1 MKELLY
7 KIGTRA
13 FALLAFCCLLSCET
27 SDTTELPSL
36 QGDKVAVNLALC
48 VSPTQPLSGA
58 ITRQSETVAQVQDYF
73 RGIKD
78 IEDGSKLLTLIPL
91 SHEGNVFDY
100 VIPDFTEKQTT
111 ETYRHYLASNT
122 DLYIGTEKFLCY
134 AKATP
139 LTADDEADVTKRAFK
154 NGSITATLRD
164 KKPKNITFDLKPTS
178 TGDYAVADNLAEYL
192 TSIANDD
199 NWQTLD
205 EGNGKFLSYYTSLIN
220 AGSKIAGSSANIRAL
235 VNELYQAIR
244 NVPISSSDEYTAL
257 RTARTNILNRII
269 TDVYHTGSDDNL
281 VITRLDGTKTREG
294 YPGDIGLPDGAAAMI
309 WDNNNSKFVNITTS
323 SVAGAPLS
331 DHTRFV
337 YPAELYYYSYGNI
350 KTSTSSHADAYT
362 SKVWDEKNTEGETIG
377 GVLSDYENDE
387 ATVASTTRSVAIKE
401 PLNYAVGCLVAKIM
415 ANATLDES
423 SNKWY
428 LEDNTYDTPKH
439 VNLVN
444 SDGEPSFPLTAILVG
459 GQYQQLY
466 NFVPVSDP
474 TSSTATKPTEYIIY
488 DREVVSGITLTQ
500 PTTDAEIDALTPTYT
515 IVFQSRDDKPV
526 DIVLEFTNNSDDNF
540 MGLGGIVYKGTKFYL
555 IGQVWPQSTRPED
568 EWHRVF
574 TKDHKTFLNLNIS
587 SLKNAYN
594 VIPDLKTAQYAVK
607 VANVAVKSWVDAGI
621 KTSDLYNW

>member
-1 MKELLY
+1 M
-7 KIGTRA
+7 
-13 FALLAFCCLLSCET
+13 
-27 SDTTELPSL
+27 
-36 QGDKVAVNLALC
+36 ALC
-48 VSPTQPLSGA
+48 VSPTQSLSGA
-58 ITRQSETVAQVQDYF
+58 ITRQSETVAQAQDPFNNTDYF
-73 RGIKD
+73 RGIKE

-100 VIPDFTEKQTT
+100 VIPDFTEKKTT

-192 TSIANDD
+192 TSIGKDNSTQND
-199 NWQTLD
+199 WPILD
-205 EGNGKFLSYYTSLIN
+205 ADSRFQSLRTSFIN
-220 AGSKIAGSSANIRAL
+220 AGSKIAGSSANIRAF
-235 VNELYQAIR
+235 VNEFYKAIY
-244 NVPISSSDEYTAL
+244 NVPIGSEYTAL
-257 RTARTNILNRII
+257 KTAKDNILKRII
-269 TDVYHTGSDDNL
+269 NGVTYEGSGNDL
-281 VITRLDGTKTREG
+281 VITSLDCTSTTPSTTREG

-309 WDNNNSKFVNITTS
+309 WDDNLGFVNITTS
-323 SVAGAPLS
+323 SVPGAPLS
-331 DHTRFV
+331 DHSRFV

-428 LEDNTYDTPKH
+428 LEDNTDDTPKH
-439 VNLVN
+439 VNLIN
-444 SDGEPSFPLTAILVG
+444 SNGEPSFPLTAILVG

-555 IGQVWPQSTRPED
+555 IGQAWPQSTRPED

>member
-1 MKELLY
+1 MKELLF

-199 NWQTLD
+199 NWPTLD
-205 EGNGKFLSYYTSLIN
+205 EGNGKFLSYHTSLKN

-244 NVPISSSDEYTAL
+244 NVPISSSDEHNAL

-269 TDVYHTGSDDNL
+269 TDVYYTGSDDNL
-281 VITRLDGTKTREG
+281 VITSLDGTKTREG

-555 IGQVWPQSTRPED
+555 IGQAWPQSTRPED

>member
-1 MKELLY
+1 M
-7 KIGTRA
+7 A
-13 FALLAFCCLLSCET
+13 ALLTLCCLLSCET
-27 SDTTELPSL
+27 SDTTEL
-36 QGDKVAVNLALC
+36 QTGDKVAVSLALC
-48 VSPTQPLSGA
+48 VSPAQTKSSDA
-58 ITRQSETVAQVQDYF
+58 ITRQSVKVAQAQNPPIF

-91 SHEGNVFDY
+91 SHESNAFNF
-100 VIPDFTEKQTT
+100 VIPDFEVKQTT
-111 ETYRHYLASNT
+111 ESYLHYLASNT

-139 LTADDEADVTKRAFK
+139 LTADDEADETKRTFM

-164 KKPKNITFDLKPTS
+164 KKPKNITFDLNPTR
-178 TGDYAVADNLAEYL
+178 TGDDYAVADNLAEYL
-192 TSIANDD
+192 TSIGKDNSTQND
-199 NWQTLD
+199 WQILD
-205 EGNGKFLSYYTSLIN
+205 ADSRFQSLRTSFIN
-220 AGSKIAGSSANIRAL
+220 AGSKIAGSSANIRAF
-235 VNELYQAIR
+235 VNEFYKAIY
-244 NVPISSSDEYTAL
+244 NVPIGSEYADLKTAKD
-257 RTARTNILNRII
+257 NILNRII
-269 TDVYHTGSDDNL
+269 TDVTYTGSDDNL
-281 VITRLDGTKTREG
+281 VITKLDGTKTREG

-309 WDNNNSKFVNITTS
+309 WDNNNSEFVNITTS
-323 SVAGAPLS
+323 GVSGAPLS
-331 DHTRFV
+331 DHSRFV

-387 ATVASTTRSVAIKE
+387 ATVSPTTRSVAIKE

-428 LEDNTYDTPKH
+428 LEDNTDDTPQH
-439 VNLVN
+439 VNLIN
-444 SDGEPSFPLTAILVG
+444 SSGDPSFPLTAILVG

-500 PTTDAEIDALTPTYT
+500 PTTDAEIEALTPTYT

-526 DIVLEFTNNSDDNF
+526 DIVLEFTNNSDVDF
-540 MGLGGIVYKGTKFYL
+540 KGLGGIVYKGTKFYL
-555 IGQVWPQSTRPED
+555 IGQAWPQSTRPED

-574 TKDHKTFLNLNIS
+574 TKDYKTFLNLNIS

-621 KTSDLYNW
+621 KEPDLYNW